1 MGLMYLIDTL
11 SRDPVA
17 ALRTALR
24 IVHFIGLA
32 LGLGAATV
40 LDLMILKFFL
50 KGKVT
55 QDQWNIFHFGARIVN
70 AGLVLLWITGLG
82 FLAYYA
88 AFEPI
93 KLGNE
98 KVWAKMTI
106 VLILSINGIFLHAVV
121 LPKVKAQIGR
131 SLLDGMSTGTR
142 SMFFASGALSATSW
156 YVPLLLGALPQLNFV
171 IPMSTIMLAYA
182 LILALA
188 FLATLLL
195 MLMVPQARIDH
206 QPAPGQRRIE
216 PIIAATG

>member
-1 MGLMYLIDTL
+1 MGLMYLVDTL

-17 ALRTALR
+17 ALKTTLR

-55 QDQWNIFHFGARIVN
+55 SDQWNVFHFGTRIVN
-70 AGLVLLWITGLG
+70 AGLLLLWLTGLG
-82 FLAYYA
+82 FLTYYA

-93 KLGNE
+93 KLGND

-106 VLILSINGIFLHAVV
+106 VLILSINGAFLHAVV
-121 LPKVKAQIGR
+121 LPKMKAQIGR
-131 SLLDGMSTGTR
+131 SLFDGMSTGTR
-142 SMFFASGALSATSW
+142 NLLFASGALSATSW

-171 IPMSTIMLAYA
+171 IPMTTILLAYA
-182 LILALA
+182 LILAVA
-188 FLATLLL
+188 FLATQLVLLL
-195 MLMVPQARIDH
+195 LPEDRTQTSPSRPLH
-206 QPAPGQRRIE
+206 RIE
-216 PIIAATG
+216 PMMAVTS